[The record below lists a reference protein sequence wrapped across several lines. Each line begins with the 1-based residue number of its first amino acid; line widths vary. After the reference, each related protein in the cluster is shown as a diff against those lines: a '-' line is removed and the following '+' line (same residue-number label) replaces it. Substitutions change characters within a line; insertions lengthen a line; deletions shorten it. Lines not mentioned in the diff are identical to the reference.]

1 MAYATITDMIDRFGE
16 SEMIRLST
24 PDGADLVAVVPDP
37 IDRALDEASALIDT
51 YLRRRYRM
59 PLTVAPPEVRR
70 ACCILARYD
79 LSTGGQRNPSEQIQ
93 AGQQQIVSWLKAIAQ
108 GTVHLDL
115 DEVPIGDQSYAQ
127 SSSREPVYGGG
138 YGGSVPSDFWDQ
150 GL

>member
-1 MAYATITDMIDRFGE
+1 MSYATISDMIDRFGE

-24 PDGADLVAVVPDP
+24 PDGADLVAVVAAP
-37 IDRALDEASALIDT
+37 IERALDDAAALIDT
-51 YLRRRYRM
+51 YLRRRYQM

-79 LSTGGQRNPSEQIQ
+79 LSTGGQRRPSDQVQE
-93 AGQQQIVSWLKAIAQ
+93 GQQQTIAWLKAIAG

-115 DEVPIGDQSYAQ
+115 AEVPIGDQSYAQ
-127 SSSREPVYGGG
+127 SSAREPVYGGTG
-138 YGGSVPSDFWDQ
+138 AGSAPSDFWDQ

>member
-1 MAYATITDMIDRFGE
+1 MAYATIADMIDRFGE

-79 LSTGGQRNPSEQIQ
+79 LSTGGQRNPSDQVQ
-93 AGQQQIVSWLKAIAQ
+93 AGQQ
-108 GTVHLDL
+108 
-115 DEVPIGDQSYAQ
+115 
-127 SSSREPVYGGG
+127 
-138 YGGSVPSDFWDQ
+138 
-150 GL
+150 